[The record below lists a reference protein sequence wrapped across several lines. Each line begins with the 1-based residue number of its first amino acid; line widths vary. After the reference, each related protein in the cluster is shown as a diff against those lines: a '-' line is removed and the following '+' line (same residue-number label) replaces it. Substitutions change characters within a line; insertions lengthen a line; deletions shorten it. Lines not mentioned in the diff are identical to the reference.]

1 MQAFNTLGK
10 HFFQKK
16 KKGNI
21 LILFLLLSAPS
32 HQCLCG
38 AGRNAHSPFH
48 GRGLRKACL
57 HLQSP
62 AVRPPH
68 QAVAGSPRA
77 PSAHSPWIPVP
88 SASGPFLSNPHPPS
102 LRPPGPGYVPRRQ
115 FDASFGTHRP
125 SHRPGCTRDSSH
137 PLDTPGLTHR
147 PGLRQP
153 TLRPCN
159 GNGAGHSARPRG
171 GRQRGGLIGKNSALV
186 DSTKPGG
193 VAWAVREMGGG
204 GGGTHT
210 PPTAT

>member
-1 MQAFNTLGK
+1 MRCWDTADLSQGIKLGQAPQKGDKWMQAFNTLGK

-102 LRPPGPGYVPRRQ
+102 LRAQDMFPAGSSTPRSAHTDPGAPGTVPIPSIPRGSPTGLASGSPHCGPATGTVPDTQPGPAGV
-115 FDASFGTHRP
+115 
-125 SHRPGCTRDSSH
+125 
-137 PLDTPGLTHR
+137 
-147 PGLRQP
+147 
-153 TLRPCN
+153 
-159 GNGAGHSARPRG
+159 GNG
-171 GRQRGGLIGKNSALV
+171 
-186 DSTKPGG
+186 G
-193 VAWAVREMGGG
+193 V
-204 GGGTHT
+204 
-210 PPTAT
+210 